1 MALDA
6 FLKKEETIL
15 LIDCHNL
22 IFRTL
27 FVSSE
32 QAKKF
37 GEDINETDFTYWKH
51 LFLKSI
57 MAQIK
62 QFNPTNVVIAMDA
75 KRSWRKDVYVDY
87 KANRKSAR
95 DVSIIDFEKFF
106 RIADIFFEDM
116 KKTFSN
122 FFFIKELGCEA
133 DDVIAV
139 LTKRT
144 FKDPCII
151 ISTDRDLNQ
160 LLTLKHVKQYNPIEK
175 KFFNVSNPKMELDLK
190 IITGDKGDNIPAVHS
205 KCGPVKAAKYISEGL
220 TTITTNSA
228 LLENWNRN
236 RVLIDFDFIPLE
248 IETSI
253 VEAYTKYSLAPFDG
267 RQFFNFV
274 VKNKLP
280 SLMDS
285 IQEFTA
291 TLKKINQCE
300 LSNRALQKSP
310 DTKPES
316 TTL

>member
-1 MALDA
+1 MIKYNIRNSQMALDA

-75 KRSWRKDVYVDY
+75 KRSWRKDVYTDY

-122 FFFIKELGCEA
+122 FFFIKELGCEGP
-133 DDVIAV
+133 
-139 LTKRT
+139 TPKE
-144 FKDPCII
+144 
-151 ISTDRDLNQ
+151 NQ
-160 LLTLKHVKQYNPIEK
+160 
-175 KFFNVSNPKMELDLK
+175 
-190 IITGDKGDNIPAVHS
+190 
-205 KCGPVKAAKYISEGL
+205 
-220 TTITTNSA
+220 
-228 LLENWNRN
+228 
-236 RVLIDFDFIPLE
+236 
-248 IETSI
+248 
-253 VEAYTKYSLAPFDG
+253 
-267 RQFFNFV
+267 
-274 VKNKLP
+274 
-280 SLMDS
+280 
-285 IQEFTA
+285 
-291 TLKKINQCE
+291 
-300 LSNRALQKSP
+300 
-310 DTKPES
+310 
-316 TTL
+316 